1 MAAPQTSKGHRM
13 NQPSALEGPISVLV
27 ADDQPLVREL
37 ILNLLAREPDMVA
50 EGAEDLEG
58 VLGRI
63 AAHGPFDVIL
73 LDYFMPGI
81 EDLRGVGRTI
91 TANGGRPVLLMSGNL
106 PAEIVEGA
114 RRLGVRG
121 FLPKTRFGA
130 ITEAVRAAA
139 AEPALPQPSVA
150 EPRSAEPL
158 PAADGALLT
167 EDERTILRELAEGCS
182 TEAILARIGGEDLE
196 SRLRPIFDKL
206 GARNRT
212 HAILAA
218 KRMGIV

>member
-1 MAAPQTSKGHRM
+1 MD
-13 NQPSALEGPISVLV
+13 QPSALEGPISVLV

-37 ILNLLAREPDMVA
+37 ILNLLAREPDMVS
-50 EGAEDLEG
+50 EGAEDLDG
-58 VLGRI
+58 VLERI
-63 AAHGPFDVIL
+63 AAHGPFDVVL

-81 EDLRGVGRTI
+81 EDLRGVARTI
-91 TANGGRPVLLMSGNL
+91 AANGGRPVLLMSGNL

-139 AEPALPQPSVA
+139 AAPATPDP
-150 EPRSAEPL
+150 
-158 PAADGALLT
+158 PAADPPPHGPPPAANGAQLT
-167 EDERTILRELAEGCS
+167 EDERTILRDLAEGCP
-182 TEAILARIGGEDLE
+182 TETILARIGGEDLE